1 MGVLAEGVGV
11 SILSV
16 AQEVKIAIMP
26 RNRIGNIVL
35 RTELALTVFVIISA
49 IVTGWFLRYKIDA

>member
-1 MGVLAEGVGV
+1 MGVLLEGVGV

-26 RNRIGNIVL
+26 RNRIGNMVL
-35 RTELALTVFVIISA
+35 RTGLDLTAAVIIA
-49 IVTGWFLRYKIDA
+49 RIVTEWVLRYKVDI